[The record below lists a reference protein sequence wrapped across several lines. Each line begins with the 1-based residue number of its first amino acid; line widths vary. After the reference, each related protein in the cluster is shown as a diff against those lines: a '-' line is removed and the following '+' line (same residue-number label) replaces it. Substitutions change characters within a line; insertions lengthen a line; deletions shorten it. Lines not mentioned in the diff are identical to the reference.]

1 MSKFDVKADTGK
13 NRLDFTLAGTINK
26 KGLGELYTELR
37 FCVPDLRPDF
47 EVIADLSGC
56 TLAFLNIIP
65 TFKNIM
71 NFLLSNNVGEMVG
84 IMPADALIYKQIQ
97 LATVFQGY
105 KPSFVSSFA
114 EAEER
119 LATINRRAGLRF
131 VLHDQL
137 VQYSANAQEYD
148 ALIHDISICGCV
160 IKIDSPTVTVGEK
173 VGLCIP
179 LFQLE
184 NGQDLSKIEA
194 EVVRVD
200 ADMFAVKFMCF
211 TKDEEKLLWNSL
223 VKVSQQEVP
232 FLRKQ

>member
-1 MSKFDVKADTGK
+1 MSKFYVKADAGK
-13 NRLDFTLAGTINK
+13 NRLGFTLAGTIHK

-37 FCVPDLRPDF
+37 FCVPELRPDF

-114 EAEER
+114 EAEKR
-119 LATINRRAGLRF
+119 LATINRRAALRF
-131 VLHDQL
+131 FLHDQL
-137 VQYSANAQEYD
+137 VQYSANAQQYD
-148 ALIHDISICGCV
+148 ALIHDISVCGCV
-160 IKIDSPTVTVGEK
+160 IKTPAPTVTVGEK
-173 VGLCIP
+173 VNLCIP

-200 ADMFAVKFMCF
+200 TDMFAVKFMCF
-211 TKDEEKLLWNSL
+211 TKEEEKLLWGSL

-232 FLRKQ
+232 SLCKK